1 MPRSRARRSRARR
14 SSRRSG
20 RRRQPRSG
28 SRYRGP
34 GEMTTFGPFILNEQN
49 STEDVTKRLENL
61 KQEIAE
67 LSEMSPH
74 NAEAI
79 AEMVTTMK
87 LFPSIMNGNKVE
99 MIKIEAIDQT
109 GKVTQ
114 EEYIR
119 LFFMNHVAVNTLLI
133 KWTRQTTNYFHKILQ
148 TFQQLMISYMGHYQ
162 FFGCRETVSFLDDF
176 LLNFIRIDERDRS
189 VDVKGFADFLEF
201 IDIGLDT
208 GLQTY
213 FTTKMQISLVRLVEE
228 EQLNNKRK
236 IDDVQEEVVQKG
248 VDSELIK
255 QILYVTT
262 QTESAFFKQLSAVVH
277 HVAIWLHPTDRRKQ
291 PRLIHIFVQG
301 CEEGAIAKRRPGDMT
316 IPKATIVDN
325 SQEAPLNLPIRVQG
339 LSMTFGSLGHYGT
352 KEYYISVDQTFNP
365 NDRKKSDALET
376 LFDTLYSRCCTEMCF
391 EKSGHAAAALS

>member
-1 MPRSRARRSRARR
+1 MERSCVTGGFGPCFFSYPLLATKQTATNVQHGPHPARGSVHNRRARVGRGRRVAAAERLPGRHAATAYIGNTTVTSARIVFSLYRITRSMPRSRARRSRARR

-236 IDDVQEEVVQKG
+236 ADCG
-248 VDSELIK
+248 
-255 QILYVTT
+255 
-262 QTESAFFKQLSAVVH
+262 
-277 HVAIWLHPTDRRKQ
+277 
-291 PRLIHIFVQG
+291 
-301 CEEGAIAKRRPGDMT
+301 
-316 IPKATIVDN
+316 
-325 SQEAPLNLPIRVQG
+325 
-339 LSMTFGSLGHYGT
+339 
-352 KEYYISVDQTFNP
+352 
-365 NDRKKSDALET
+365 KKI
-376 LFDTLYSRCCTEMCF
+376 
-391 EKSGHAAAALS
+391 